1 MIVSKKLQ
9 KCPFKVINQLI
20 RRVKTIWMVHF
31 SGFSYGSYMKNKS
44 SSLKLK
50 LKTDNLPRDQFHNVI
65 ETVQSYN
72 SCEVT

>member
-1 MIVSKKLQ
+1 
-9 KCPFKVINQLI
+9 
-20 RRVKTIWMVHF
+20 MVHF

>member
-20 RRVKTIWMVHF
+20 RRVKTIWIHF
-31 SGFSYGSYMKNKS
+31 SGFSYGSYMINKS
-44 SSLKLK
+44 SS

-65 ETVQSYN
+65 ETVQTYN